1 MEGAMRKLWV
11 YFNNPEADLNIDE
24 CGIQTYDEVET
35 YQYKVYQNYV
45 LHLVVDGEGF
55 FEVEGK
61 EYRLSKDE
69 GYIIRHSD
77 DVRYYPNLEHP
88 WTTYWIGL
96 KGDKLDEYLTGTL
109 LKNEHVIK
117 FHPNGKTQGVI
128 KNICETTL
136 KNESNLPNEFWYKSQ
151 LYLLFNYIKKEFS
164 VKNTTNSLVSK
175 ELAEV
180 AYHYIYTNYMNEIS
194 IEEVAEYLA
203 VSRSYLYKLF
213 KKKYDFSPQQF
224 LLDRRLTVAA
234 SMLLT
239 TDDTISTISQKVG
252 FRDPLYFSKSFS
264 NYYDLSPSKFREQHD
279 YDSYLESWEK
289 FGD

>member
-1 MEGAMRKLWV
+1 MRNLWV
-11 YFNNPEADLNIDE
+11 YFNNSESDLNIDE
-24 CGIQTYDEVET
+24 CGIQTYDKFEI
-35 YQYKVYQNYV
+35 YQYKVLQNFV
-45 LHLVVDGEGF
+45 LHLVMDGEGF
-55 FEVEGK
+55 FEINGQK
-61 EYRLSKDE
+61 YPLNKGE
-69 GYIIRHSD
+69 GYIIRNSD
-77 DVRYYPNLEHP
+77 NVLYYPKANNP

-96 KGDKLDEYLTGTL
+96 KGDKLEEYLNGTL

-117 FHPNGKTQGVI
+117 FHPNGKTQEVI
-128 KNICETTL
+128 KNICETTQM
-136 KNESNLPNEFWYKSQ
+136 NESNLPDEFWYKSQ

-164 VKNTTNSLVSK
+164 VKNNTNSLTSK

-239 TDDTISTISQKVG
+239 TDDTISTISQKVS
-252 FRDPLYFSKSFS
+252 FHDPLYFSKSFS

>member
-1 MEGAMRKLWV
+1 MLV
-11 YFNNPEADLNIDE
+11 IF
-24 CGIQTYDEVET
+24 T
-35 YQYKVYQNYV
+35 QYY
-45 LHLVVDGEGF
+45 
-55 FEVEGK
+55 
-61 EYRLSKDE
+61 
-69 GYIIRHSD
+69 
-77 DVRYYPNLEHP
+77 
-88 WTTYWIGL
+88 GL
-96 KGDKLDEYLTGTL
+96 DSL

-117 FHPNGKTQGVI
+117 FHPNGKTQEVI

-234 SMLLT
+234 SLLLT
-239 TDDTISTISQKVG
+239 TDDTISAISQKVG
-252 FRDPLYFSKSFS
+252 FHDPLYFSKSFS